1 MRKSI
6 AILAVVGIGIYVAF
20 SSVYTVSEVE
30 QVIITQFG
38 KPVGEPVTS
47 AGLKLKVPFIQDVN
61 PIDKRVLE
69 WDGNPSD
76 MPTKDKLYISVDLF
90 ARWRITEPLQY
101 FLRLRDER
109 SAQSR
114 LDDILGSE
122 TRNAVAK
129 HELIEIIRTTK
140 DRVPLRDARLT
151 DAERDLG
158 SLVPIQ
164 KGRKLVEQEIF
175 AAAAEK
181 VRVFGIELLDIRF
194 KRINY
199 NESVRPK
206 IYDRMISE
214 RRQIAERFLSEGN
227 GEAARIRGNRVRD
240 LNKIQ
245 SEAYRQVE
253 EIRGVADAKA
263 TEIYARAYNQS
274 PEAADF
280 YEFTRT
286 MQAYKTIIARP
297 EHHPGPFH
305 GQRSVQVPEGH
316 GPRWRRR
323 LSPGFRRKPM
333 TMIARHRRLTC
344 AWPGRSRVQG
354 IDYKRVV
361 VCRLPGCSSPERG
374 AFGEELVVAH
384 VV

>member
-1 MRKSI
+1 MNKWI
-6 AILAVVGIGIYVAF
+6 AALIVVAIGSFLAV
-20 SSVYTVSEVE
+20 SSLYTVSEVE

-47 AGLKLKVPFIQDVN
+47 AGLKVKVPFVQDVN
-61 PIDKRVLE
+61 AIDKRVLE
-69 WDGNPSD
+69 WDGSPSD

-90 ARWRITEPLQY
+90 ARWRITDPLQY

-140 DRVPLRDARLT
+140 NRVPLRDALLT
-151 DAERDLG
+151 TAERERDIG

-164 KGRKLVEQEIF
+164 KGREMVEREIF
-175 AAAAEK
+175 TAAADK
-181 VRVFGIELLDIRF
+181 VRIFGIELLDIRF

-227 GEAARIRGNRVRD
+227 GEAARIRGDRVRD

-263 TEIYARAYNQS
+263 TEIYAAAYNRS
-274 PEAADF
+274 PEAVEF

-286 MQAYKTIIARP
+286 MQSYRTIIAENTTLVLSTDSDLFKFLKGMALPSLVGASLGDVGRRP
-297 EHHPGPFH
+297 
-305 GQRSVQVPEGH
+305 
-316 GPRWRRR
+316 
-323 LSPGFRRKPM
+323 
-333 TMIARHRRLTC
+333 
-344 AWPGRSRVQG
+344 
-354 IDYKRVV
+354 
-361 VCRLPGCSSPERG
+361 
-374 AFGEELVVAH
+374 
-384 VV
+384 

>member
-1 MRKSI
+1 MNKLAALL
-6 AILAVVGIGIYVAF
+6 AILGAAAF
-20 SSVYTVSEVE
+20 VLISSIYTVSEVE
-30 QVIITQFG
+30 QMIITQFG
-38 KPVGEPVTS
+38 KPVGEPVTT
-47 AGLKLKVPFIQDVN
+47 AGLKVKIPFIQQVN
-61 PIDKRVLE
+61 SIEKRVLE
-69 WDGNPSD
+69 WDGSPSD

-90 ARWRITEPLQY
+90 ARWRITDPLQY
-101 FLRLRDER
+101 FLRIRDER

-129 HELIEIIRTTK
+129 HELIEIIRTTR
-140 DRVPLRDARLT
+140 DRVPLRDTLLT
-151 DAERDLG
+151 DAERDLKMG

-175 AAAAEK
+175 SAAADK

-245 SEAYRQVE
+245 SEAYRKVE
-253 EIRGVADAKA
+253 EIRGLADAKA
-263 TEIYARAYNQS
+263 TEIYALAYNQNAES
-274 PEAADF
+274 IAF

-286 MQAYKTIIARP
+286 MESYKFIIA
-297 EHHPGPFH
+297 ENTTL
-305 GQRSVQVPEGH
+305 V
-316 GPRWRRR
+316 
-323 LSPGFRRKPM
+323 LSTDSELFKFLKGMDPNG
-333 TMIARHRRLTC
+333 
-344 AWPGRSRVQG
+344 
-354 IDYKRVV
+354 
-361 VCRLPGCSSPERG
+361 G
-374 AFGEELVVAH
+374 ATP
-384 VV
+384 

>member
-1 MRKSI
+1 MSSFKQIATLVVLGLGAYVLMSSI
-6 AILAVVGIGIYVAF
+6 
-20 SSVYTVSEVE
+20 YTVSEVE
-30 QVIITQFG
+30 QMIITQFG
-38 KPVGEPVTS
+38 KPVGEPVTT
-47 AGLKLKVPFIQDVN
+47 AGLKVKMPFIQDVN

-69 WDGNPSD
+69 WDGSPSD

-90 ARWRITEPLQY
+90 ARWRITDPLQY

-122 TRNAVAK
+122 IRNAVAK

-140 DRVPLRDARLT
+140 DRVPLRDALLT
-151 DAERDLG
+151 EADIEVGL
-158 SLVPIQ
+158 LVPIQ
-164 KGRKLVEQEIF
+164 KGRKMVEEEIF
-175 AAAAEK
+175 NAAAEK

-199 NESVRPK
+199 NASVRPK

-245 SEAYRQVE
+245 SEAYREVE

-263 TEIYARAYNQS
+263 TEIYANAYNQS
-274 PEAADF
+274 REAVEF

-286 MQAYKTIIARP
+286 MQSYKSIIG
-297 EHHPGPFH
+297 ENTTL
-305 GQRSVQVPEGH
+305 V
-316 GPRWRRR
+316 
-323 LSPGFRRKPM
+323 LSTDSDLFKFLKGMNANDK
-333 TMIARHRRLTC
+333 
-344 AWPGRSRVQG
+344 
-354 IDYKRVV
+354 
-361 VCRLPGCSSPERG
+361 
-374 AFGEELVVAH
+374 
-384 VV
+384 

>member
-1 MRKSI
+1 VLLGI
-6 AILAVVGIGIYVAF
+6 AGYLTL

-38 KPVGEPVTS
+38 KPVGDPVTT
-47 AGLKLKVPFIQDVN
+47 AGLKLKLPFIQEVN

-90 ARWRITEPLQY
+90 ARWRITDPLQY

-140 DRVPLRDARLT
+140 DRVPLRDAFLT
-151 DAERDLG
+151 NAEQKLDMG
-158 SLVPIQ
+158 ALVPIQ

-199 NESVRPK
+199 NDSVRPK

-227 GEAARIRGNRVRD
+227 GEAARIRGNRVRE

-253 EIRGVADAKA
+253 EIRGLADAKA
-263 TEIYARAYNQS
+263 SEIYAGAYNQS
-274 PEAADF
+274 PQAVAF

-286 MQAYKTIIARP
+286 LQAYKTIIAQNTTLVLSTDSDLFKFLKGMSP
-297 EHHPGPFH
+297 DGV
-305 GQRSVQVPEGH
+305 GVPLQASGV
-316 GPRWRRR
+316 
-323 LSPGFRRKPM
+323 K
-333 TMIARHRRLTC
+333 
-344 AWPGRSRVQG
+344 Q
-354 IDYKRVV
+354 
-361 VCRLPGCSSPERG
+361 
-374 AFGEELVVAH
+374 
-384 VV
+384 

>member
-1 MRKSI
+1 MSGSKTIFFVAVLGLVAYVLMSSI
-6 AILAVVGIGIYVAF
+6 
-20 SSVYTVSEVE
+20 YTVNEVE
-30 QVIITQFG
+30 QVIVTQFG
-38 KPVGEPVTS
+38 KPIGEPVTT
-47 AGLKLKVPFIQDVN
+47 AGLKLKMPFIQEIN

-69 WDGNPSD
+69 WDGSPSD

-122 TRNAVAK
+122 TRIAVAK

-140 DRVPLRDARLT
+140 DREPLRDALLT
-151 DAERDLG
+151 DAERKLEMG
-158 SLVPIQ
+158 ALVPIQ
-164 KGRKLVEQEIF
+164 KGRQRVEQEIF

-245 SEAYRQVE
+245 SEAYREVE
-253 EIRGVADAKA
+253 EIRGLADAKA
-263 TEIYARAYNQS
+263 TEIYAKAYNQS
-274 PEAADF
+274 PDSVAF

-286 MQAYKTIIARP
+286 MQAYKSIIAENTTVVLSTDSDLFKFLKGMSPDGDALGGSRTGRP
-297 EHHPGPFH
+297 
-305 GQRSVQVPEGH
+305 R
-316 GPRWRRR
+316 
-323 LSPGFRRKPM
+323 
-333 TMIARHRRLTC
+333 
-344 AWPGRSRVQG
+344 
-354 IDYKRVV
+354 
-361 VCRLPGCSSPERG
+361 
-374 AFGEELVVAH
+374 
-384 VV
+384 

>member
-1 MRKSI
+1 MTSI
-6 AILAVVGIGIYVAF
+6 RYLTVFIVAGIGMYVLAA
-20 SSVYTVSEVE
+20 SVYTVSEVE

-38 KPVGEPVTS
+38 KPIGTPVTT
-47 AGLKLKVPFIQDVN
+47 AGLKMKWPFIQDVN

-69 WDGNPSD
+69 WDGSPSD

-140 DRVPLRDARLT
+140 DRVPLRDAIIG
-151 DAERDLG
+151 DAAQELDMG

-164 KGRKLVEQEIF
+164 KGRTLVEQEIF
-175 AAAAEK
+175 TAAAEK
-181 VRVFGIELLDIRF
+181 VLVFGIELLDIRF

-245 SEAYRQVE
+245 SEAYREVE
-253 EIRGVADAKA
+253 GIRGLADAKA
-263 TEIYARAYNQS
+263 TEIYASAYNQS
-274 PEAADF
+274 QEAVEF

-286 MQAYKTIIARP
+286 MQSYEAIMAENT
-297 EHHPGPFH
+297 
-305 GQRSVQVPEGH
+305 
-316 GPRWRRR
+316 
-323 LSPGFRRKPM
+323 
-333 TMIARHRRLTC
+333 T
-344 AWPGRSRVQG
+344 
-354 IDYKRVV
+354 
-361 VCRLPGCSSPERG
+361 
-374 AFGEELVVAH
+374 LVVSTDSDLFKFLKGMAPGGNL
-384 VV
+384 

>member
-1 MRKSI
+1 MSRVKLVS
-6 AILAVVGIGIYVAF
+6 ILAALGIATYVLL
-20 SSVYTVSEVE
+20 SSLYTVSEVE

-38 KPVGEPVTS
+38 KPVGEPVTT
-47 AGLKLKVPFIQDVN
+47 AGLKVKIPFIQDVN
-61 PIDKRVLE
+61 AIDKRVLE

-90 ARWRITEPLQY
+90 ARWRITDPLQY

-140 DRVPLRDARLT
+140 DRVPLRDALLT
-151 DAERDLG
+151 EAEREQDIG

-164 KGRKLVEQEIF
+164 KGRMLVEQEIF
-175 AAAAEK
+175 SAAAEK

-274 PEAADF
+274 PEAVEF

-286 MQAYKTIIARP
+286 MQSYKSIISENTTLVLSTDSDLFKFLKGMAP
-297 EHHPGPFH
+297 DAGVAPAPPATTTD
-305 GQRSVQVPEGH
+305 GQV
-316 GPRWRRR
+316 
-323 LSPGFRRKPM
+323 L
-333 TMIARHRRLTC
+333 
-344 AWPGRSRVQG
+344 
-354 IDYKRVV
+354 
-361 VCRLPGCSSPERG
+361 G
-374 AFGEELVVAH
+374 AAIE
-384 VV
+384 

>member
-1 MRKSI
+1 MKKLIRMG
-6 AILAVVGIGIYVAF
+6 ALVMLALMGYVATNA
-20 SSVYTVSEVE
+20 VYTVNEVE

-47 AGLKLKVPFIQDVN
+47 AGLKVKVPFVQDIN

-90 ARWRITEPLQY
+90 ARWRITDPLQY

-140 DRVPLRDARLT
+140 DRTPLRDTLLS
-151 DAERDLG
+151 DAERQQDIG
-158 SLVPIQ
+158 TLVPIS
-164 KGRKLVEQEIF
+164 KGRAVVERQIF
-175 AAAAEK
+175 TAAAEK

-263 TEIYARAYNQS
+263 TEIYSNAYNLNPQS
-274 PEAADF
+274 ADF

-286 MQAYKTIIARP
+286 MQAYSQMIGESTTLVLSTDSDVFKFLKGMSTDEISSYP
-297 EHHPGPFH
+297 PG
-305 GQRSVQVPEGH
+305 
-316 GPRWRRR
+316 
-323 LSPGFRRKPM
+323 KP
-333 TMIARHRRLTC
+333 
-344 AWPGRSRVQG
+344 
-354 IDYKRVV
+354 K
-361 VCRLPGCSSPERG
+361 
-374 AFGEELVVAH
+374 
-384 VV
+384 

>member
-1 MRKSI
+1 MNKLATLLVILGAAAFVLISSI
-6 AILAVVGIGIYVAF
+6 
-20 SSVYTVSEVE
+20 YTVNEVE

-38 KPVGEPVTS
+38 KPVGEPVTT
-47 AGLKLKVPFIQDVN
+47 AGLKTKIPFIQQIN

-90 ARWRITEPLQY
+90 ARWRITDPLQY

-140 DRVPLRDARLT
+140 DRVPLRDTLLT
-151 DAERDLG
+151 DAERDLNMG
-158 SLVPIQ
+158 TLVPIQ

-175 AAAAEK
+175 TAAAEK
-181 VRVFGIELLDIRF
+181 VQVFGIELLDIRF

-245 SEAYRQVE
+245 SEAYREVE
-253 EIRGVADAKA
+253 EIRGLADAKA
-263 TEIYARAYNQS
+263 TEIYARAYNQNA
-274 PEAADF
+274 EARSF

-286 MQAYKTIIARP
+286 LESYKFIIA
-297 EHHPGPFH
+297 ENTTLVM
-305 GQRSVQVPEGH
+305 STD
-316 GPRWRRR
+316 
-323 LSPGFRRKPM
+323 S
-333 TMIARHRRLTC
+333 
-344 AWPGRSRVQG
+344 
-354 IDYKRVV
+354 
-361 VCRLPGCSSPERG
+361 
-374 AFGEELVVAH
+374 ELFKFLKGMDPKDGK
-384 VV
+384 

>member
-1 MRKSI
+1 MNRLI
-6 AILAVVGIGIYVAF
+6 VTLLIMGLGGYVLL

-38 KPVGEPVTS
+38 KPVGDPVTE
-47 AGLKLKVPFIQDVN
+47 AGLKVKIPFIQDVN

-90 ARWRITEPLQY
+90 ARWRITDPLQY

-129 HELIEIIRTTK
+129 HELIELIRTTK
-140 DRVPLRDARLT
+140 DRVPLRDALLT
-151 DAERDLG
+151 DAERDMG
-158 SLVPIQ
+158 ALVPIQ

-181 VRVFGIELLDIRF
+181 VHVFGIELLDIRF

-199 NESVRPK
+199 NDSVRPK

-263 TEIYARAYNQS
+263 TEIYALAYNQS
-274 PEAADF
+274 PQAVAF

-286 MQAYKTIIARP
+286 MQAYK
-297 EHHPGPFH
+297 
-305 GQRSVQVPEGH
+305 S
-316 GPRWRRR
+316 
-323 LSPGFRRKPM
+323 
-333 TMIARHRRLTC
+333 MIAENTTLVLSTDSDLFKFLKGMNP
-344 AWPGRSRVQG
+344 PGVTSAAQ
-354 IDYKRVV
+354 
-361 VCRLPGCSSPERG
+361 EG
-374 AFGEELVVAH
+374 AR
-384 VV
+384 

>member
-1 MRKSI
+1 MISVKQLVVLSI
-6 AILAVVGIGIYVAF
+6 LVAGLF
-20 SSVYTVSEVE
+20 VLMSSIYTVDEVE
-30 QVIITQFG
+30 QAIITQFG
-38 KPVGEPVTS
+38 KPVGEPVVE
-47 AGLKLKVPFIQDVN
+47 AGLKFKVPFIQEVN

-69 WDGNPSD
+69 WDGPPSD

-90 ARWRITEPLQY
+90 ARWKIVDPLQY

-129 HELIEIIRTTK
+129 HELIEIIRTSK
-140 DRVPLRDARLT
+140 DRIPLRDTILAST
-151 DAERDLG
+151 EQEQNMG
-158 SLVPIQ
+158 SLVPIE

-175 AAAAEK
+175 AAASEK
-181 VRVFGIELLDIRF
+181 VGVFGIELLDIRF

-245 SEAYRQVE
+245 SEAYRAVE
-253 EIRGVADAKA
+253 EIRGLADAKA
-263 TEIYARAYNQS
+263 TEIYAGAYNQS
-274 PEAADF
+274 PLAVEF

-286 MQAYKTIIARP
+286 MASYPSIIGESTTVVLSTSSDLFKYLKGMTPKT
-297 EHHPGPFH
+297 E
-305 GQRSVQVPEGH
+305 
-316 GPRWRRR
+316 
-323 LSPGFRRKPM
+323 
-333 TMIARHRRLTC
+333 
-344 AWPGRSRVQG
+344 
-354 IDYKRVV
+354 
-361 VCRLPGCSSPERG
+361 
-374 AFGEELVVAH
+374 
-384 VV
+384 

>member
-1 MRKSI
+1 MKKAALIIVALFLI
-6 AILAVVGIGIYVAF
+6 AGTYVAT
-20 SSVYTVSEVE
+20 SATYTVSEVE
-30 QVIITQFG
+30 QAIITQFG
-38 KPVGEPVTS
+38 KPVGAPVTT
-47 AGLKLKVPFIQDVN
+47 AGLKFKIPFIQDVN
-61 PIDKRVLE
+61 PIDRRILE

-90 ARWRITEPLQY
+90 ARWRITDPLQY

-140 DRVPLRDARLT
+140 GRVPLRDALLT
-151 DAERDLG
+151 ETEREQDIGAL
-158 SLVPIQ
+158 LPIQ
-164 KGRKLVEQEIF
+164 KGRKLVEREIF

-227 GEAARIRGNRVRD
+227 GEAARIRGNRVRE

-245 SEAYRQVE
+245 SEAYRSVE
-253 EIRGVADAKA
+253 EIRGLADAKA
-263 TEIYARAYNQS
+263 TDIYAKAYNQS
-274 PEAADF
+274 AGSAAF

-286 MQAYKTIIARP
+286 MQAYKSMISQNTTLVLSTDSDLFKFLKGMDPDGDIVPLQRP
-297 EHHPGPFH
+297 
-305 GQRSVQVPEGH
+305 
-316 GPRWRRR
+316 
-323 LSPGFRRKPM
+323 
-333 TMIARHRRLTC
+333 
-344 AWPGRSRVQG
+344 
-354 IDYKRVV
+354 
-361 VCRLPGCSSPERG
+361 
-374 AFGEELVVAH
+374 GEKQ
-384 VV
+384 

>member
-1 MRKSI
+1 MNRI
-6 AILAVVGIGIYVAF
+6 TQVAILVILVVGAYTPMSAI
-20 SSVYTVSEVE
+20 YTVSEVE
-30 QVIITQFG
+30 QAIITQFG
-38 KPVGEPVTS
+38 KPVGEPVTT
-47 AGLKLKVPFIQDVN
+47 AGLKLKTPFIQDVN
-61 PIDKRVLE
+61 PIDKRILE
-69 WDGNPSD
+69 WDGSPSD
-76 MPTKDKLYISVDLF
+76 MPTKDKLYIAVDLF
-90 ARWRITEPLQY
+90 ARWRINDPLQY

-140 DRVPLRDARLT
+140 DRLPLRDTLLT
-151 DAERDLG
+151 QAEREQNLG

-181 VRVFGIELLDIRF
+181 IQVFGIELLDIRF

-227 GEAARIRGNRVRD
+227 GEAARIHGNRERE

-245 SEAYRQVE
+245 SEAYRSVE
-253 EIRGVADAKA
+253 EIRGVAD
-263 TEIYARAYNQS
+263 
-274 PEAADF
+274 
-280 YEFTRT
+280 
-286 MQAYKTIIARP
+286 
-297 EHHPGPFH
+297 
-305 GQRSVQVPEGH
+305 
-316 GPRWRRR
+316 
-323 LSPGFRRKPM
+323 
-333 TMIARHRRLTC
+333 
-344 AWPGRSRVQG
+344 
-354 IDYKRVV
+354 
-361 VCRLPGCSSPERG
+361 
-374 AFGEELVVAH
+374 
-384 VV
+384 

>member
-1 MRKSI
+1 MNRI
-6 AILAVVGIGIYVAF
+6 RVVTVLAVLGIGTFVVM
-20 SSVYTVSEVE
+20 SSIYTVSEV
-30 QVIITQFG
+30 QQAIITQFG
-38 KPVGEPVTS
+38 EPVGAPVTT
-47 AGLKLKVPFIQDVN
+47 AGLKVRIPFIQDVN
-61 PIDKRVLE
+61 LIDKRVLE
-69 WDGNPSD
+69 WGGTPTD

-90 ARWRITEPLQY
+90 ARWRIVDPLQY

-140 DRVPLRDARLT
+140 DRVPLRDTVLAG
-151 DAERDLG
+151 AGPEQGVG

-164 KGRKLVEQEIF
+164 KGRKVVEQQIF

-199 NESVRPK
+199 NVSVRPK

-214 RRQIAERFLSEGN
+214 RRQIAERYLSEGN
-227 GEAARIRGNRVRD
+227 GEAARIRGDRVRD

-253 EIRGVADAKA
+253 EIRGMADAKA
-263 TEIYARAYNQS
+263 TEIYSKAYNQS
-274 PEAADF
+274 PEAVEF
-280 YEFTRT
+280 YDFTRT
-286 MQAYKTIIARP
+286 LQSYKSIIGTNTTLVLSTRSDLFKFLEGITPDDNRASA
-297 EHHPGPFH
+297 
-305 GQRSVQVPEGH
+305 QRS
-316 GPRWRRR
+316 RD
-323 LSPGFRRKPM
+323 KP
-333 TMIARHRRLTC
+333 
-344 AWPGRSRVQG
+344 
-354 IDYKRVV
+354 
-361 VCRLPGCSSPERG
+361 
-374 AFGEELVVAH
+374 
-384 VV
+384 

>member
-1 MRKSI
+1 MSRPIQIAVLVVLGVVAYIVSSSI
-6 AILAVVGIGIYVAF
+6 
-20 SSVYTVSEVE
+20 YTVSEVE
-30 QVIITQFG
+30 QAIITQFG
-38 KPVGEPVTS
+38 KPVGPPITT
-47 AGLKLKVPFIQDVN
+47 AGLKFKVPFVQEVN

-76 MPTKDKLYISVDLF
+76 MPTKDKLYISVGLY
-90 ARWRITEPLQY
+90 ARWKITDPLQY

-140 DRVPLRDARLT
+140 DRVSLRDTTLT
-151 DAERDLG
+151 TGGQQGDVGL
-158 SLVPIQ
+158 LVPIQ

-175 AAAAEK
+175 AEAAGK

-194 KRINY
+194 KRVNY

-245 SEAYRQVE
+245 SEAYRKVE

-263 TEIYARAYNQS
+263 TDIYAKAYNQR
-274 PEAADF
+274 PESAAF

-286 MQAYKTIIARP
+286 MQAYKTIIA
-297 EHHPGPFH
+297 
-305 GQRSVQVPEGH
+305 QNTTLV
-316 GPRWRRR
+316 
-323 LSPGFRRKPM
+323 LSTDSDLFKFLKGM
-333 TMIARHRRLTC
+333 
-344 AWPGRSRVQG
+344 
-354 IDYKRVV
+354 
-361 VCRLPGCSSPERG
+361 SPVGG
-374 AFGEELVVAH
+374 AIPSKHSDVNR
-384 VV
+384 

>member
-1 MRKSI
+1 MKMI
-6 AILAVVGIGIYVAF
+6 KWVAILAALIVALF
-20 SSVYTVSEVE
+20 VAISSIYTVSEVE
-30 QVIITQFG
+30 QAIVTQFG
-38 KPVGEPVTS
+38 KPVGDPVTS

-61 PIDKRVLE
+61 LLDKRVLE

-76 MPTKDKLYISVDLF
+76 MPTKDKLYVSVDLF
-90 ARWRITEPLQY
+90 ARWRIVDPLQY
-101 FLRLRDER
+101 FLRLHDER

-114 LDDILGSE
+114 LDDVLGSE
-122 TRNAVAK
+122 TRNTVAK

-140 DRVPLRDARLT
+140 DRVPLRDTRLI
-151 DAERDLG
+151 DPGRPLDVG
-158 SLVPIQ
+158 SLVPLQ

-175 AAAAEK
+175 AEAAEK

-206 IYDRMISE
+206 IYDRMVSE

-253 EIRGVADAKA
+253 EIRGLADAKA
-263 TEIYARAYNQS
+263 TEIYAKAYNQS
-274 PEAADF
+274 REAVAF

-286 MQAYKTIIARP
+286 MQSYKSIIGENTTLVLSTGSELFKFLKGMSPDGAVVPAR
-297 EHHPGPFH
+297 
-305 GQRSVQVPEGH
+305 RSSENQ
-316 GPRWRRR
+316 
-323 LSPGFRRKPM
+323 
-333 TMIARHRRLTC
+333 
-344 AWPGRSRVQG
+344 
-354 IDYKRVV
+354 
-361 VCRLPGCSSPERG
+361 
-374 AFGEELVVAH
+374 
-384 VV
+384 

>member
-1 MRKSI
+1 
-6 AILAVVGIGIYVAF
+6 
-20 SSVYTVSEVE
+20 
-30 QVIITQFG
+30 
-38 KPVGEPVTS
+38 
-47 AGLKLKVPFIQDVN
+47 

-69 WDGNPSD
+69 WDGSPSD

-90 ARWRITEPLQY
+90 ARWRITDPLQY

-129 HELIEIIRTTK
+129 HELIELIRTTK
-140 DRVPLRDARLT
+140 DRVPLRDTLLT
-151 DAERDLG
+151 DAEKELNMG

-164 KGRKLVEQEIF
+164 KGRQLVEQEIF

-181 VRVFGIELLDIRF
+181 VVVFGIELLDIRF

-199 NESVRPK
+199 NQSVRPK

-263 TEIYARAYNQS
+263 TEIYAAAYNQS
-274 PEAADF
+274 PQSVAF

-286 MQAYKTIIARP
+286 MQSYKAIIA
-297 EHHPGPFH
+297 ENTTLVLSTDSDLFKFLKGM
-305 GQRSVQVPEGH
+305 
-316 GPRWRRR
+316 
-323 LSPGFRRKPM
+323 SPGD
-333 TMIARHRRLTC
+333 ARASTQRTAEVR
-344 AWPGRSRVQG
+344 Q
-354 IDYKRVV
+354 
-361 VCRLPGCSSPERG
+361 
-374 AFGEELVVAH
+374 
-384 VV
+384 

>member
-1 MRKSI
+1 MNRQI
-6 AILAVVGIGIYVAF
+6 AILAALGILAYVLM
-20 SSVYTVSEVE
+20 SSIYTVSEIE
-30 QVIITQFG
+30 QMIITQFG
-38 KPVGEPVTS
+38 KPVGQPVTS
-47 AGLKLKVPFIQDVN
+47 AGLKVKVPFIQEVN

-140 DRVPLRDARLT
+140 DRVPLRDALLT
-151 DAERDLG
+151 EAERDMG

-164 KGRKLVEQEIF
+164 KGRKQVEQEIF
-175 AAAAEK
+175 TAAAEK

-274 PEAADF
+274 PEAVAF

-286 MQAYKTIIARP
+286 MQSYTSIIA
-297 EHHPGPFH
+297 ENTTL
-305 GQRSVQVPEGH
+305 V
-316 GPRWRRR
+316 
-323 LSPGFRRKPM
+323 LSTDSDLFKFLKGMSPDGDSSS
-333 TMIARHRRLTC
+333 A
-344 AWPGRSRVQG
+344 
-354 IDYKRVV
+354 RVV
-361 VCRLPGCSSPERG
+361 AGDRR
-374 AFGEELVVAH
+374 
-384 VV
+384 

>member
-1 MRKSI
+1 MNKLI
-6 AILAVVGIGIYVAF
+6 ALLVILGIGAF
-20 SSVYTVSEVE
+20 VGLNSLYTVSEVE
-30 QVIITQFG
+30 QVVITQFG
-38 KPVGEPVTS
+38 KPVGEPVTT
-47 AGLKLKVPFIQDVN
+47 AGLKMKVPFIQEVN
-61 PIDKRVLE
+61 PIEKRVLE

-90 ARWRITEPLQY
+90 ARWRITDPLQY

-140 DRVPLRDARLT
+140 DREPLRDALLT
-151 DAERDLG
+151 DAEKALNMG

-164 KGRKLVEQEIF
+164 RGRQLVEEELF
-175 AAAAEK
+175 ASAAEK
-181 VRVFGIELLDIRF
+181 VQVFGIELLDIRF

-245 SEAYRQVE
+245 SEAYREVE
-253 EIRGVADAKA
+253 EIRGIADAKA
-263 TEIYARAYNQS
+263 TEIYAGAYNQS
-274 PEAADF
+274 PEAVSF

-286 MQAYKTIIARP
+286 MQSYKSII
-297 EHHPGPFH
+297 
-305 GQRSVQVPEGH
+305 SKDTTLV
-316 GPRWRRR
+316 
-323 LSPGFRRKPM
+323 LSTDSELFKFLKG
-333 TMIARHRRLTC
+333 
-344 AWPGRSRVQG
+344 V
-354 IDYKRVV
+354 
-361 VCRLPGCSSPERG
+361 SPDS
-374 AFGEELVVAH
+374 
-384 VV
+384 

>member
-1 MRKSI
+1 MTRI
-6 AILAVVGIGIYVAF
+6 LRLAMLAVLGAVAF
-20 SSVYTVSEVE
+20 VSWNSLYTVSEVE

-38 KPVGEPVTS
+38 KPIGEPVTT
-47 AGLKLKVPFIQDVN
+47 AGLQIKVPFVQDVN
-61 PIDKRVLE
+61 PIDKRILE

-90 ARWRITEPLQY
+90 ARWRITDPLQY

-140 DRVPLRDARLT
+140 DRVPLRDTLLT
-151 DAERDLG
+151 DAERDLEMG
-158 SLVPIQ
+158 ALVPIQ

-175 AAAAEK
+175 AAAADK

-253 EIRGVADAKA
+253 EIRGIADAKA
-263 TEIYARAYNQS
+263 TEIYARAYNES
-274 PEAADF
+274 PEAVAF

-286 MQAYKTIIARP
+286 MQSYKSLIAKNTTLVLSTDSDLFKFLKGMT
-297 EHHPGPFH
+297 PG
-305 GQRSVQVPEGH
+305 GGNR
-316 GPRWRRR
+316 
-323 LSPGFRRKPM
+323 
-333 TMIARHRRLTC
+333 
-344 AWPGRSRVQG
+344 
-354 IDYKRVV
+354 
-361 VCRLPGCSSPERG
+361 
-374 AFGEELVVAH
+374 
-384 VV
+384 